1 MNFQALLTLMVT
13 WLLLAGVESGSA
25 RPAVQESAQSSN
37 QSLERSN
44 SLNAPILFSPPPQD
58 GTPSTTRGA
67 GSRDDRRCSQ
77 DSLLF
82 TNQTTE
88 KLSLTALVPSNH
100 YGLTRSARPTFWV
113 YVPQTSA
120 RQVVLSIKQGNQFH
134 SQRFVPITGQPG
146 VIGIQALENSPP
158 LEVGKTYQ
166 WAIVLMC
173 GDRPSPNDPVVSAW
187 VRREQSTGQ
196 STGQLSSQIALQQAA
211 RYGKQGIWY
220 DALTTLADFKR
231 SQPNN
236 ADLDKTWKNFLTQP
250 TVGLGAIATEPL
262 R

>member
-1 MNFQALLTLMVT
+1 MSFQALLTLIVT
-13 WLLLAGVESGSA
+13 WLLLTGIESGSA
-25 RPAVQESAQSSN
+25 RPAVQEIAQSSN
-37 QSLERSN
+37 QPLERSN

-58 GTPSTTRGA
+58 GAPSTTRGA

-77 DSLLF
+77 DSSLS
-82 TNQTTE
+82 TSQTAE
-88 KLSLTALVPSNH
+88 QSSLTALVPSDH
-100 YGLTRSARPTFWV
+100 YGLTWSARPTFWV

-120 RQVVLSIKQGNQFH
+120 RQIVLSVKQGNQHH
-134 SQRFVPITGQPG
+134 SQRFIPITGQPG
-146 VIGIQALENSPP
+146 VIGIQAAENSSP

-166 WAIVLMC
+166 WAIVLVC

-187 VRREQSTGQ
+187 VRRAQPTEP
-196 STGQLSSQIALQQAA
+196 LSSQTTLQQAA

-220 DALTTLADFKR
+220 DALTTLAEAKR

-236 ADLDKTWKNFLTQP
+236 ADLDKTWTRFLTQP
-250 TVGLGAIATEPL
+250 SVGLGAIATEPL